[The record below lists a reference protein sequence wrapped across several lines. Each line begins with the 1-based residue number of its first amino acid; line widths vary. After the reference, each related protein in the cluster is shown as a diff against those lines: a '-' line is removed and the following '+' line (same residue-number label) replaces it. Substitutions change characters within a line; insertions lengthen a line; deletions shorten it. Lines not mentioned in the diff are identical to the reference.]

1 MAMPPNT
8 GTAFAVA
15 GIAVTVMVVLPVL
28 VVVGLYTA
36 ITVYAIVKWI
46 GSAPDAANPA
56 VVWLMTLGLVTVF
69 TLLLGVGI
77 GLAGRSM
84 TPRKRKERE
93 RLEAEQLAFELAA
106 ADETPDRAAAP

>member
-1 MAMPPNT
+1 MAMPPNS
-8 GTAFAVA
+8 GAAFAVA
-15 GIAVTVMVVLPVL
+15 GITITVMVVLPVL

-46 GSAPDAANPA
+46 GSAPDAANPT
-56 VVWLMTLGLVTVF
+56 VIWLMILGLVTAF
-69 TLLLGVGI
+69 TLLLGAGI

-93 RLEAEQLAFELAA
+93 RLEAEQLAFELASA
-106 ADETPDRAAAP
+106 PTDDETP